1 MNIVELSAS
10 SGALSAHCK
19 PGRIPLIL
27 EYVKGM
33 FVITGLQRS
42 LGILRLLRLT
52 GQR

>member
-1 MNIVELSAS
+1 MNIDKLSAS
-10 SGALSAHCK
+10 LGALGAHCK

-42 LGILRLLRLT
+42 LGILCLLRLT